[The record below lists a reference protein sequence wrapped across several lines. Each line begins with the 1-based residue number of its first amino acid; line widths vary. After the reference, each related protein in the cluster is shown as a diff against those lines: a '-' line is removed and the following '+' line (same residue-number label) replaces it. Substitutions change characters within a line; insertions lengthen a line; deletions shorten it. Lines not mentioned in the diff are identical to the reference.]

1 MTEPPAPDPGASA
14 GLADALMRVSVLD
27 SLDARRL
34 CVLDALDRLRLRLSV
49 PEFDDKKMHIV
60 VMVRAFATVPDG
72 WRRLAEA
79 IGHLAHHDLPSQHA
93 LSLVEPVLPP
103 VLDAPALDGLNRL
116 LEGLD
121 RTSVPQLPAVY
132 QQAASAHFG
141 PLPEFV
147 HTAWDAHQLLTHTN
161 RPAEGAP
168 RTVRFLQGLAMVL
181 TPDRGDALRAWV
193 SRQVR
198 GTAADHVE
206 AQRILDD
213 SRAHAGG
220 SASKSVRPAYLLIR
234 LAPATASPD
243 RVDISC
249 WASSGASWEPR
260 RREQSSV
267 PASSVRARVA
277 TLIDRE
283 EARLRTHRGSLVL
296 EFILP
301 LSMMNEPVEQ
311 WSRHSAF
318 GEDSVWGGGLG
329 GPPIG
334 VDYRVV
340 VRSKERIDAQQ
351 LHRTWNE
358 RWDVLSAAEPRAT
371 AHQCARGDGARAESL
386 YEHLARAPHIVL
398 MTLGSAPDDPHG
410 RRELLV
416 GLQAG
421 LPLLLWSRGGG
432 AAGPSAALH
441 EGLLQGDLEEVLG
454 RLTSLRSAPHPGD
467 DDAGGCGPRLAVLWD
482 DPNRLPEIPE
492 PIA

>member
-1 MTEPPAPDPGASA
+1 MTEPPAPDAGASA
-14 GLADALMRVSVLD
+14 RLADALMKVSVLD
-27 SLDARRL
+27 TLEARRL
-34 CVLDALDRLRLRLSV
+34 CLLDAVDRLRSRLSV
-49 PEFDDKKMHIV
+49 AEFDDKKTHIIA
-60 VMVRAFATVPDG
+60 MVRAFSAVPDG
-72 WRRLAEA
+72 WWVLTEA
-79 IGHLAHHDLPSQHA
+79 VCHLADHDLPSVHA
-93 LSLVEPVLPP
+93 SSLVRPVVPP
-103 VLDAPALDGLNRL
+103 VLEGPAEEGLQIL

-121 RTSVPQLPAVY
+121 RTSVPLLATVY
-132 QQAASAHFG
+132 HDAAGEHFG

-147 HTAWDAHQLLTHTN
+147 HTAWDAYQLLAHTN
-161 RPAEGAP
+161 RPARGAP

-181 TPDRGDALRAWV
+181 TPERGDALRSWV

-198 GTAADHVE
+198 GSAADHLE

-213 SRAHAGG
+213 SRAYAGG
-220 SASKSVRPAYLLIR
+220 STEKTVRPAYLLIR

-249 WASSGASWEPR
+249 WSSSGASWEPR
-260 RREQSSV
+260 RREQCSV
-267 PASSVRARVA
+267 PASAVRAQVA

-283 EARLRTHRGSLVL
+283 EIRLRTHRGSLVV

-301 LSMMNEPVEQ
+301 LSMINEPVEE

-318 GEDSVWGGGLG
+318 GENPVWDGGLG

-351 LHRTWNE
+351 LHRVWNE
-358 RWDVLSAAEPRAT
+358 RWDVLSSEESAAG
-371 AHQCARGDGARAESL
+371 AHHCARGDGERAESL
-386 YEHLARAPHIVL
+386 YERLTRAPDVVL
-398 MTLGSAPDDPHG
+398 MTLGSPPDGRHG

-421 LPLLLWSRGGG
+421 LPLLLWSR
-432 AAGPSAALH
+432 ADGPVGHPVPLH
-441 EGLLQGDLEEVLG
+441 EGLLQGDLAEVLD

-467 DDAGGCGPRLAVLWD
+467 DDAGGHGPRLAVLWD

>member
-1 MTEPPAPDPGASA
+1 MTEPPVPDPEASA
-14 GLADALMRVSVLD
+14 ALADALMRVTVLD
-27 SLDARRL
+27 TLDARRL
-34 CVLDALDRLRLRLSV
+34 CVHDAMDRLRLRLSV
-49 PEFDDKKMHIV
+49 PEFDNKKMHIV
-60 VMVRAFATVPDG
+60 AMLRAFAEVPG
-72 WRRLAEA
+72 GQWRLALA
-79 IGHLAHHDLPSQHA
+79 VDHLAHHDLNSQYA

-103 VLDAPALDGLNRL
+103 VLDDPARDGLRTL
-116 LEGLD
+116 LTGLD
-121 RTSVPQLPAVY
+121 RTTVPQLPAVY
-132 QQAASAHFG
+132 QQAAGDHFG
-141 PLPEFV
+141 PLPETV
-147 HTAWDAHQLLTHTN
+147 HSAWDAYQRLALTN

-168 RTVRFLQGLAMVL
+168 RTVLFLQGLAMVL
-181 TPDRGDALRAWV
+181 APERGDALRAWV

-198 GTAADHVE
+198 GTAADHLQ

-220 SASKSVRPAYLLIR
+220 SPPKSVRPAYLLIR

-249 WASSGASWEPR
+249 WASSGTSWEPR
-260 RREQSSV
+260 RREQCSV
-267 PASSVRARVA
+267 PAAAVRARVA

-301 LSMMNEPVEQ
+301 LSMMNEPVEE

-318 GEDSVWGGGLG
+318 GENPVWSGGLG

-351 LHRTWNE
+351 LHRIWNA
-358 RWDVLSAAEPRAT
+358 RWDVLSSAGPGAATHR
-371 AHQCARGDGARAESL
+371 CARGDGARAESL
-386 YEHLARAPHIVL
+386 YEQLSRAPRVVL
-398 MTLGSAPDDPHG
+398 MTLGSAPDDHHG

-432 AAGPSAALH
+432 SAGASAALH
-441 EGLLQGDLEEVLG
+441 EDVLQGDLEEVLG

-492 PIA
+492 PVA